1 MKLDI
6 NKINTPLIGQDVE
19 KMELL
24 FENLGESTFRGRQ
37 LFDWIYRRKIDDI
50 SMMTNLPTELRSKLK
65 VFPFIR

>member
-19 KMELL
+19 KMEHL

-37 LFDWIYRRKIDDI
+37 LFDWIYRRK
-50 SMMTNLPTELRSKLK
+50 N
-65 VFPFIR
+65 